1 MCKTS
6 APVCNQGQP
15 VKTEGNFS
23 LENGLPEDT
32 VDTLIWKGVSSPV
45 LLQWAKNEAKVHP
58 HKKSNDLTIEKDIK
72 DIFAHEIERKILSY
86 VVEQL
91 PLAVRHA
98 VLRFMQ
104 HLVEKVVRLELS
116 SWFDAVLIFDLCY
129 QKGKIAQEAIPVT
142 CVAIVAMLR
151 KADTAQELVD
161 MTGMAFEASTLAEY
175 LGSLGLHMGAEVSA
189 RDVVEREQ
197 ELLQILEWRINF
209 TSVQKW
215 LRSTCDR
222 FNIISRGG
230 LAQSL
235 EWVFQQGTSSAA
247 SYLQGVSSC
256 ERWRPQQMANGL
268 FCIGLIA
275 ARLLPLESMRPTE
288 VAPQE
293 WEELFAS
300 SQGRQGP
307 VQAAYLPAEHL
318 QHMFHTL
325 QVTTGCN
332 IAQLRSD
339 CYDAVLAMRD
349 VQAAAQEP
357 HAATTT
363 FTPTL
368 VPALVH
374 QNCRHAVALEG
385 MEMQA
390 TI

>member
-1 MCKTS
+1 
-6 APVCNQGQP
+6 VCTQGQP

-72 DIFAHEIERKILSY
+72 DTFAQSLVEQFLI
-86 VVEQL
+86 EQL
-91 PLAVRHA
+91 PLAIRHA

-104 HLVEKVVRLELS
+104 HLVELVRLELS

-151 KADTAQELVD
+151 KADTATELVD
-161 MTGMAFEASTLAEY
+161 MTGMAFEASTLADY
-175 LGSLGLHMGAEVSA
+175 LGSLGLPRMDAEVSA

-197 ELLQILEWRINF
+197 ELLQILEWRINV
-209 TSVQKW
+209 TSVHKW

-247 SYLQGVSSC
+247 SYLQAVSSC

-288 VAPQE
+288 VAAQE
-293 WEELFAS
+293 WEKLFAR

-349 VQAAAQEP
+349 CVQAAAREP

-368 VPALVH
+368 VPALVQKQH
-374 QNCRHAVALEG
+374 QNCRPAVPLEG